1 MNMNTAPRKTPNKL
15 QIVEGYKL
23 CDWLT
28 RHKFMPNETYPSL
41 AAAAGADLGIPKIS
55 AAHVSE
61 RMRALNLS
69 IPASVVTSYSA
80 EYVEQLRGDIQ
91 VLAKLVMQLV
101 LHSTAGFARDLT
113 ERANDLAGN

>member
-1 MNMNTAPRKTPNKL
+1 MNTAPRKTPNKL

-80 EYVEQLRGDIQ
+80 EYVEQLQRDIS
-91 VLAKLVMQLV
+91 VLARIMFDNMRGNALDEKEPLESLQII
-101 LHSTAGFARDLT
+101 
-113 ERANDLAGN
+113 ANRF